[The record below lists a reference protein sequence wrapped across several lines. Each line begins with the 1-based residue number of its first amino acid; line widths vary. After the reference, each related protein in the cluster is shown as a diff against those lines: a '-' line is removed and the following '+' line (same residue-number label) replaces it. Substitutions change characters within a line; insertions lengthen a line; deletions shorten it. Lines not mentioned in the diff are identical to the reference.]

1 MKACE
6 LRHDSAVL
14 ADYAYKEVVIYLG
27 ILSQLGFDESAVY
40 HGDGALCHGFV
51 HCEGARLVKEGHLAE
66 DVSFYHAEE
75 YDLVAF
81 L

>member
-27 ILSQLGFDESAVY
+27 ILSQLGFDKSAVY
-40 HGDGALCHGFV
+40 HGDGALCHGLV
-51 HCEGARLVKEGHLAE
+51 HREGIGLVKESHLAE

-75 YDLVAF
+75 YYLVAF